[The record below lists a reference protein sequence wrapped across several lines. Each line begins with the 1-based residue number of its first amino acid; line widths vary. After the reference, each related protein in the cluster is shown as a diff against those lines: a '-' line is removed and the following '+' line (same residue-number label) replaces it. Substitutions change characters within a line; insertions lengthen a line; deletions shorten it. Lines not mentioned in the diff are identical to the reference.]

1 MRARHVAGAA
11 AAVLVLAAAAGGFV
25 RAQTS
30 HEAAPPQAAAEGA
43 APEGATP
50 QGAPS
55 PGTVPQ
61 QAAPQAGN
69 PPDQNGPP
77 LDAAYGA
84 FQRGDYAAAL
94 KLAVER
100 ANGAQDP
107 VAMVLA
113 AEILSQGY
121 GVVEDRAAARQWY
134 EAAAAKGS
142 ADALFAL
149 ASLKLKEAGNNA
161 QIKSE
166 AVPLLRAAA
175 EKGNSLACYNLGL
188 LYLEGEAAPKEPSLA
203 ADWFRKAADQ
213 DEPDALY
220 ALAIL
225 YREGRGVPRDAIESA
240 RLLQRAD
247 EIGHVVATTEY
258 AIAVFNGFGMPKDEE
273 RAAELFRKAALA
285 GNAIAQNRYAR
296 MLAAGRGINQDK
308 PLAAAW
314 YKVAQSQGGTKDAEL
329 DKMIATLTPE
339 ERGKAEAIL
348 RKWAGGTSG

>member
-1 MRARHVAGAA
+1 MPARHVTGAVA
-11 AAVLVLAAAAGGFV
+11 AILALAAAGGFA
-25 RAQTS
+25 RGQTS
-30 HEAAPPQAAAEGA
+30 AETA
-43 APEGATP
+43 
-50 QGAPS
+50 S
-55 PGTVPQ
+55 PGTPPQ
-61 QAAPQAGN
+61 QAAPQTAGSQAA
-69 PPDQNGPP
+69 PPQAVVSQAGSPPNRKGAP

-100 ANGAQDP
+100 ANSAQDP

-134 EAAAAKGS
+134 EAAAAKGN
-142 ADALFAL
+142 ADAQFAL
-149 ASLKLKEAGNNA
+149 AALKLKEAGNNA
-161 QIKSE
+161 QTKSE
-166 AVPLLRAAA
+166 ALPLLRAAA
-175 EKGNSLACYNLGL
+175 EQGHPLACYNLGL

-203 ADWFRKAADQ
+203 AEWFRKAADQ

-296 MLAAGRGINQDK
+296 MLSAGRGINQDK

-314 YKVAQSQGGTKDAEL
+314 YKVAQSQGGGKDAEL